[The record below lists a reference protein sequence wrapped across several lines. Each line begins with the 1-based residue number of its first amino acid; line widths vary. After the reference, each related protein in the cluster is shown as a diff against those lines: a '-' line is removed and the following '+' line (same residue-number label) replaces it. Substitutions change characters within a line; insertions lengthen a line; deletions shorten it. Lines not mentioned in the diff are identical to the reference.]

1 MGPKLEK
8 TLLSQKISLDSKIIG
23 VLSVLILIGLHFLD
37 HSDFMANGD
46 LVFGKGEYWRAF
58 LSSLIHADYKHLGT
72 NSVYFFILAVLLHN
86 YFGNFI
92 FPLLSIAM
100 GFVINLVT
108 LFFYPPGTFLLGIS
122 GVVYFMGAFWLSMY
136 VLIERA
142 RPMHQRLI
150 IATGMFLIFFAP
162 HAVIEEDVSYLAHGV
177 GFGIGLLTGPL
188 VFLAQKD
195 EIRSEEV
202 WRDRSSPPPVW
213 EEEVFESQE
222 KDQSVGDDLLQ

>member
-1 MGPKLEK
+1 MGPKLER

-23 VLSVLILIGLHFLD
+23 LLSVLILVGLHFLD
-37 HSDFMANGD
+37 HRPFMANGH
-46 LVFGKGEYWRAF
+46 LVFTEGEYWRAF

-72 NSVYFFILAVLLHN
+72 NSAYFFILAVLLHN

-100 GFVINLVT
+100 GFVINLIT
-108 LFFYPPGTFLLGIS
+108 LYFYPPGTYLLGIS

-136 VLIERA
+136 VLVERG
-142 RPMHQRLI
+142 RPLHHRLI
-150 IATGMFLIFFAP
+150 IALGMFLIFFAP

-177 GFGIGLLTGPL
+177 GFALGLITGPI
-188 VFLAQKD
+188 VFRFEKG

-202 WRDRSSPPPVW
+202 WRERKSPPPVW
-213 EEEVFESQE
+213 EEEVFGETSQKE
-222 KDQSVGDDLLQ
+222 SVGDDLLQ

>member
-1 MGPKLEK
+1 MGPKLER

-23 VLSVLILIGLHFLD
+23 LLSVLILIGLHFLD
-37 HSDFMANGD
+37 HRFFMASGQ
-46 LVFGKGEYWRAF
+46 LVFEKGEYWRAF

-86 YFGNFI
+86 YFGNLI

-108 LFFYPPGTFLLGIS
+108 LYFYPPGTFLLGIS

-136 VLIERA
+136 VLIERG
-142 RPMHQRLI
+142 RPLPQRLI

-177 GFGIGLLTGPL
+177 GFGLGLITGPL
-188 VFLAQKD
+188 IYRLQRN
-195 EIRSEEV
+195 EIRAEEV
-202 WRDRSSPPPVW
+202 WRERSSPPPVW
-213 EEEVFESQE
+213 EEEVFDSVPQ
-222 KDQSVGDDLLQ
+222 KDSVSDDLLQ